1 MNKTEV
7 KALVADYNKTRIERL
22 KLDNESKKL
31 KVKEDSL
38 MDKLIAAKVVSGT
51 YGPYLLTYEP
61 KKAPRVTDW
70 SLFYAYIQQENAF
83 EMLHKRLTETAI
95 MERVNAG
102 EIVPGIVVDNKP
114 AYKVSAA

>member
-7 KALVADYNKTRIERL
+7 KGLVADYNKTRIERL
-22 KLDNESKKL
+22 ALDNASKKL

-61 KKAPRVTDW
+61 KRAPRVTDW
-70 SLFYAYIQQENAF
+70 SLFHAYILSSGNID
-83 EMLHKRLTETAI
+83 MLTKHLTPTAI
-95 MERVNAG
+95 IARFDENEV
-102 EIVPGIVVDNKP
+102 VPGVVLDDKP
-114 AYKVSAA
+114 TYKITAA